1 MLWCKLRVANT
12 SALQLLVGILG
23 DVRSVKELASFVY
36 FGKNQLTLINW
47 GPIFEKSYDKLTKY
61 L

>member
-23 DVRSVKELASFVY
+23 DVRSVKELASFVS